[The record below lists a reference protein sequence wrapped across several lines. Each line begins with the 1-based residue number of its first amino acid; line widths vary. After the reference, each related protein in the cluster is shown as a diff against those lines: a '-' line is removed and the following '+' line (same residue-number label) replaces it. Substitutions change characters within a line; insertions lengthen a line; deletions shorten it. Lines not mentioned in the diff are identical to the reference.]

1 MYGFK
6 SRGGGRT
13 EWKKKNKQNHCVGG
27 ADTQEKMK
35 KKKVSPGN

>member
-1 MYGFK
+1 MV
-6 SRGGGRT
+6 SRAEEVVGLNG
-13 EWKKKNKQNHCVGG
+13 KKKNKQNHCVGG